1 MLRELKGSVATER
14 GRARARRR
22 RLMQTLFITIFTLM
36 LLGGGA
42 GAAYVWYVGTTEPV
56 QPAALPTP
64 PTQNKLAQATTKPK
78 AKPTGPVGV
87 SVQVLTSPVKPGGN
101 ASLTIRTRPDAAC
114 SVKVTYKDQPS
125 TDGGLIPK
133 TADEFGLVQ
142 WTWTV
147 ESSRPVGTWPV
158 DVTCALGD
166 MSGYVRGDLEVSNS

>member
-87 SVQVLTSPVKPGGN
+87 SDRK
-101 ASLTIRTRPDAAC
+101 
-114 SVKVTYKDQPS
+114 SVV
-125 TDGGLIPK
+125 
-133 TADEFGLVQ
+133 
-142 WTWTV
+142 
-147 ESSRPVGTWPV
+147 
-158 DVTCALGD
+158 
-166 MSGYVRGDLEVSNS
+166 

>member
-22 RLMQTLFITIFTLM
+22 RLAMNLFVTILVLL

-42 GAAYVWYVGTTEPV
+42 GAAYVWYVGNAKPVEP
-56 QPAALPTP
+56 ASLPEP
-64 PTQNKLAQATTKPK
+64 KQNKLNQAAVTPK
-78 AKPTGPVGV
+78 AKPEGPVGV
-87 SVQVLTSPVKPGGN
+87 SVQVLSSPVAPGGN
-101 ASLTIRTRPDAAC
+101 ASMTIRTRPDAAC
-114 SVKVTYKDQPS
+114 SIKVTYKDQPS

-147 ESSRPVGTWPV
+147 ESSRPVGKWPV
-158 DVTCALGD
+158 EVTCALGD
-166 MSGYVRGDLEVSNS
+166 KSGYVKGELEVANS